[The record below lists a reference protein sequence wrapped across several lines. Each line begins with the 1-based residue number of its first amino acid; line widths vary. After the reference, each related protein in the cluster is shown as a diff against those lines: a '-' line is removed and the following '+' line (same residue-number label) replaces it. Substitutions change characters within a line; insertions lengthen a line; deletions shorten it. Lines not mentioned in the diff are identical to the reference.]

1 MTGFFGQALLYIVPF
16 LLVLTFIVTIH
27 ELGHFLVA
35 RAFGVKVDRFSIGFG
50 KTIVARTDKHGTE
63 WRMAWLPLGGYVKFS
78 GDLDASSVP
87 DQAGLAEL
95 KQRVIAENGP
105 GAERDYFHFKPIWQR
120 ALIVAAGPAANFLLA
135 IVLFTIL
142 FSVVGERIVA
152 PRVVQVAPDS
162 PAAAAGFAPRDLIV
176 SVNGRPVVEN
186 ADVTRMVIM
195 SAGDPMTFIVQREG
209 GPVTLTAT
217 PRRVLVDDEIAG
229 RVRIAQIGL
238 MMGPIVSADY
248 RFRRL
253 NPVEAFGSGIDMI
266 GSTVGTTATYIGRI
280 FMGKESGD
288 LLNGPIGIA
297 KAAGGVT
304 QQAVDASSDPAW
316 MARNLALT
324 FISFAAIVSIGIG
337 IVNLLP
343 IPVLDGGHLLFYAY
357 EAVARRPVPARV
369 QEVGYRVG
377 LALLAGLMLFATWND
392 LQKLSLFKFLGGL
405 ACRAD
410 ASPRWFPV

>member
-1 MTGFFGQALLYIVPF
+1 MTGFLGQALLYIVPF

-50 KTIVARTDKHGTE
+50 KTIVARTDRHGTE
-63 WRMAWLPLGGYVKFS
+63 WRLAWLPLGGYVKFS

-95 KQRVIAENGP
+95 KQRVVAEHGP

-120 ALIVAAGPAANFLLA
+120 ALIVAAGPAANFLLSM
-135 IVLFTIL
+135 VLFTVL
-142 FSVVGERIVA
+142 FSVVGERIIA
-152 PRVVQVAPDS
+152 PRVLGVVASS
-162 PAAAAGFAPRDLIV
+162 PAAAAGFQPRDLIET
-176 SVNGRPVVEN
+176 VNGRAVVDGAE
-186 ADVTRMVIM
+186 VTRMVIM
-195 SAGDPMTFIVQREG
+195 SAGDPMTFTVQRAG

-217 PRRVLVDDEIAG
+217 PRRVLVEDEVAG
-229 RVRIAQIGL
+229 SVRIAQIGL
-238 MMGPIVSADY
+238 SMGPLVNADY

-253 NPVEAFGSGIDMI
+253 NPIQAFGKGIETI
-266 GSTVGTTATYIGRI
+266 GSTVSTTGTYIGRI
-280 FMGKESGD
+280 FAGKESGD
-288 LLNGPIGIA
+288 LLSGPIGIA
-297 KAAGGVT
+297 TAAGGMT
-304 QQAVDASSDPAW
+304 RQAVEADPDPAW

-337 IVNLLP
+337 IANLLP
-343 IPVLDGGHLLFYAY
+343 IPVLDGGHLLFYGY

-405 ACRAD
+405 A
-410 ASPRWFPV
+410 

>member
-1 MTGFFGQALLYIVPF
+1 MTGFLGQALLYIVPF

-50 KTIVARTDKHGTE
+50 KTIVSRVDRRGTE
-63 WRMAWLPLGGYVKFS
+63 WRLAWLPLGGYVKFS

-95 KQRVIAENGP
+95 RQRVIAENGP

-135 IVLFTIL
+135 MVLFTVL
-142 FSVVGERIVA
+142 FSVVGEQILA
-152 PRVVQVAPDS
+152 PRVAAVQADS
-162 PAAAAGFAPRDLIV
+162 PAASAGFRPNDLILE
-176 SVNGRPVVEN
+176 VNDRPV
-186 ADVTRMVIM
+186 ADREEVTRIIMM
-195 SAGDPMTFIVQREG
+195 SAGDPLRFTVERADEKIQLV
-209 GPVTLTAT
+209 AT
-217 PRRVLVDDEIAG
+217 PERRLEDNEIAG
-229 RVRIAQIGL
+229 RVRIARVGL
-238 MMGPIVSADY
+238 LLDRRVEDY
-248 RFRRL
+248 SFRRL
-253 NPVEAFGSGIDMI
+253 NPVEAFGKGIETI
-266 GSTVGTTATYIGRI
+266 GTTVGTTATYIGRI
-280 FMGKESGD
+280 FTGKESGD

-304 QQAVDASSDPAW
+304 QQAVAANPDPGW
-316 MARNLALT
+316 MAANLALT
-324 FISFAAIVSIGIG
+324 FLSFAALVSIGIG

-343 IPVLDGGHLLFYAY
+343 IPILDGGHLLFYGY

-405 ACRAD
+405 A
-410 ASPRWFPV
+410 

>member
-1 MTGFFGQALLYIVPF
+1 MTGFLGQALLYIVPF

-35 RAFGVKVDRFSIGFG
+35 RAFGVKIDRFSIGFG

-63 WRMAWLPLGGYVKFS
+63 WRLAWLPLGGYVKFS

-95 KQRVIAENGP
+95 RQRVIAENGA

-135 IVLFTIL
+135 MVLFTVL
-142 FSVVGERIVA
+142 FSVLGEQISP
-152 PRVVQVAPDS
+152 PRVYQVAPGS
-162 PAAAAGFAPRDLIV
+162 PAAEAGFRPMDMIRT
-176 SVNGRPVVEN
+176 VNGRPVVES
-186 ADVTRMVIM
+186 AEVTNTVIM
-195 SAGDPMTFIVQREG
+195 SAGDPLTFTVERAG
-209 GPVTLTAT
+209 ALVTLVAT
-217 PRRVLVDDEIAG
+217 PERRMEDNELAG
-229 RVRIAQIGL
+229 RIRVARIGL
-238 MMGPIVSADY
+238 VLAPLQTDV
-248 RFRRL
+248 RFRQL
-253 NPVEAFGSGIDMI
+253 NPIEAAGKGVETI
-266 GSTVGTTATYIGRI
+266 GTTVGTTATYIGRI
-280 FMGKESGD
+280 FTGKESGD
-288 LLNGPIGIA
+288 LLNGPLGIA

-304 QQAVDASSDPAW
+304 RQAVAANPDPGY
-316 MARNLALT
+316 MAANLALT
-324 FISFAAIVSIGIG
+324 FLQFAAIVSIGIG

-405 ACRAD
+405 A
-410 ASPRWFPV
+410 

>member
-1 MTGFFGQALLYIVPF
+1 MTGFLGQALLYTVPF

-35 RAFGVKVDRFSIGFG
+35 RAFGVRVDRFSIGFG
-50 KTIVARTDKHGTE
+50 KTMVARTDKHGTE
-63 WRMAWLPLGGYVKFS
+63 WRLAWLPLGGYVKFS

-142 FSVVGERIVA
+142 FSVVGEQVLA
-152 PRVVQVAPDS
+152 PRVANVMRGS
-162 PAAAAGFAPRDLIV
+162 PAAEAGFQSGDLVIRI
-176 SVNGRPVVEN
+176 GDRPVVDFNEFER
-186 ADVTRMVIM
+186 TIMM
-195 SAGDPMTFIVQREG
+195 SAGDPLRFTVDRAGSE
-209 GPVTLTAT
+209 VVLTAT
-217 PRRVLVDDEIAG
+217 PQRRLEDDPIAG
-229 RVRIAQIGL
+229 RVRIARIGL
-238 MMGPIVSADY
+238 QMDRRAEDFS
-248 RFRRL
+248 FRRL
-253 NPVEAFGSGIDMI
+253 NPVEALGKGFETI

-280 FMGKESGD
+280 FVGKESGD

-304 QQAVDASSDPAW
+304 RMAVDANPDPVW
-316 MARNLALT
+316 IARNLAM
-324 FISFAAIVSIGIG
+324 SFLSLAAIVSIGIG

-377 LALLAGLMLFATWND
+377 LALLVGLMLFATWND

-405 ACRAD
+405 A
-410 ASPRWFPV
+410 

>member
-50 KTIVARTDKHGTE
+50 RTIVARTDKHGTE

-105 GAERDYFHFKPIWQR
+105 GAERDYFHFKPLWQR

-135 IVLFTIL
+135 MVLFTIL

-405 ACRAD
+405 A
-410 ASPRWFPV
+410 

>member
-1 MTGFFGQALLYIVPF
+1 MTGFLGQALLYIVPF

-35 RAFGVKVDRFSIGFG
+35 RAFGVKIDRFSIGFG
-50 KTIVARTDKHGTE
+50 KTIVSRTDRRGTE
-63 WRMAWLPLGGYVKFS
+63 WRIAWLPLGGYVKFS
-78 GDLDASSVP
+78 GDLDPSSVP
-87 DQAGLAEL
+87 DEAGLAEL
-95 KQRVIAENGP
+95 RQRVIAENGP

-135 IVLFTIL
+135 MVLFTLL
-142 FSVVGERIVA
+142 FSAIGEQIAA
-152 PRVVQVAPDS
+152 PRVAAAVPDS
-162 PAAAAGFAPRDLIV
+162 PAARAGFQPRDLILA
-176 SVNGRPVVEN
+176 VNGRPIADGREVTQVVL
-186 ADVTRMVIM
+186 M
-195 SAGDPMTFIVQREG
+195 SAGDPVRFTVDRGGREIV
-209 GPVTLTAT
+209 LTAT
-217 PRRVLVDDEIAG
+217 PERNLVDDQIAG
-229 RVRIAQIGL
+229 RVRLAQVGL
-238 MMGPIVSADY
+238 LMRPLPGDLS
-248 RFRRL
+248 FRRL
-253 NPVEAFGSGIDMI
+253 NPVEAFGKGIETI

-280 FMGKESGD
+280 FAGKESGD

-304 QQAVDASSDPAW
+304 QQAVAANPDPGW
-316 MARNLALT
+316 MAANLALT
-324 FISFAAIVSIGIG
+324 FLSFAALVSIGIG

-343 IPVLDGGHLLFYAY
+343 IPVLDGGHLLFYGY

-405 ACRAD
+405 A
-410 ASPRWFPV
+410 

>member
-1 MTGFFGQALLYIVPF
+1 MTGFLGQALLYIVPF

-35 RAFGVKVDRFSIGFG
+35 RAFGVKIDRFSVGFG
-50 KTIVARTDKHGTE
+50 KTIFSRLDRHGTD

-87 DQAGLAEL
+87 DQAGLDEL
-95 KQRVIAENGP
+95 RQRVIAEHGP

-135 IVLFTIL
+135 MVLFTVL
-142 FSVVGERIVA
+142 FSVVGERILA
-152 PRVVQVAPDS
+152 PRVAAVERGS
-162 PAAAAGFAPRDLIV
+162 PAAEAGFQPGDLIV
-176 SVNGRPVVEN
+176 RINNQPV
-186 ADVTRMVIM
+186 ADFSELERTIMM
-195 SAGDPMTFIVQREG
+195 SAGDTLRFAVERAGRE
-209 GPVTLTAT
+209 VVLTAT
-217 PRRVLVDDEIAG
+217 PQRRLENNPIAG
-229 RVRIAQIGL
+229 QVRVARIGVIPDQRAE
-238 MMGPIVSADY
+238 DFK
-248 RFRRL
+248 FRRL
-253 NPVEAFGSGIDMI
+253 NPVEAFGKGIETI

-280 FMGKESGD
+280 FTGKESGD

-304 QQAVDASSDPAW
+304 QQAVAANPDPGL
-316 MARNLALT
+316 MAANLALT
-324 FISFAAIVSIGIG
+324 FLSFAGLVSIGIG

-343 IPVLDGGHLLFYAY
+343 IPVLDGGHLLFYGY

-369 QEVGYRVG
+369 QEAGYRVG

-392 LQKLSLFKFLGGL
+392 LQKLSLFKFLGGF
-405 ACRAD
+405 A
-410 ASPRWFPV
+410 

>member
-1 MTGFFGQALLYIVPF
+1 MTGFLGQALLYIVPF

-50 KTIVARTDKHGTE
+50 KTIAARSDKRGTE
-63 WRMAWLPLGGYVKFS
+63 WRLAWLPLGGYVKFS

-95 KQRVIAENGP
+95 KQRVIAEHGP

-135 IVLFTIL
+135 VLLFTIL
-142 FSVVGERIVA
+142 FSVVGERIAA
-152 PRVVQVAPDS
+152 PRVASVDAGS
-162 PAAAAGFAPRDLIV
+162 PAAEAGFQPLDLIV
-176 SVNGRPVVEN
+176 AINGRAVQEGQE
-186 ADVTRMVIM
+186 VTRSVIM
-195 SAGDPMTFIVQREG
+195 SAGDPLRFTVDRAGRQMDLI
-209 GPVTLTAT
+209 AT
-217 PRRVLVDDEIAG
+217 PQRQLEDDELAG
-229 RVRIAQIGL
+229 RVRIARIGL
-238 MMGPIVSADY
+238 KLGALPQDY
-248 RFRRL
+248 RARPL
-253 NPVEAFGSGIDMI
+253 NPVEAAGKGVETI
-266 GSTVGTTATYIGRI
+266 GTTIGTTATYLGRI
-280 FMGKESGD
+280 FTGKESGD
-288 LLNGPIGIA
+288 LLNGPLGIA

-304 QQAVDASSDPAW
+304 RQAVAANPDPVYIAI
-316 MARNLALT
+316 NLALS
-324 FISFAAIVSIGIG
+324 FLSFAAIVSIGIG

-369 QEVGYRVG
+369 QEVSYRVG

-392 LQKLSLFKFLGGL
+392 LQKLSLFKFLGGF
-405 ACRAD
+405 A
-410 ASPRWFPV
+410 

>member
-1 MTGFFGQALLYIVPF
+1 MTGFLGQALLYIVPF

-63 WRMAWLPLGGYVKFS
+63 WRLAWLPLGGYVKFS

-95 KQRVIAENGP
+95 RQRVIAEKGA

-135 IVLFTIL
+135 MALFTVL
-142 FSVVGERIVA
+142 FSVVGEQIIA
-152 PRVVQVAPDS
+152 PRVAQVEAGT
-162 PAAAAGFAPRDLIV
+162 PAADAGFQPNDLIKAI
-176 SVNGRPVVEN
+176 NGRPV
-186 ADVTRMVIM
+186 ADTSDVTRTVIM
-195 SAGDPMTFIVQREG
+195 SAGDPLRFTVDRGGRET
-209 GPVTLTAT
+209 VLIAT
-217 PRRVLVDDEIAG
+217 PERRLEDDQIAG
-229 RVRIAQIGL
+229 RVRIARIGL
-238 MMGPIVSADY
+238 MMDRRIEDFS
-248 RFRRL
+248 FRRL
-253 NPVEAFGSGIDMI
+253 NPVEAAGKGVETI
-266 GSTVGTTATYIGRI
+266 GSTVSTTGTYIGRI
-280 FMGKESGD
+280 FTGKESGD
-288 LLNGPIGIA
+288 LLNGPLGIA

-304 QQAVDASSDPAW
+304 QQAVAANPDPGY
-316 MARNLALT
+316 MAANLALT
-324 FISFAAIVSIGIG
+324 FLQFAAIVSIGIG

-405 ACRAD
+405 A
-410 ASPRWFPV
+410 

>member
-1 MTGFFGQALLYIVPF
+1 MTGFIGQALLYIVPF

-35 RAFGVKVDRFSIGFG
+35 RAFGVKIDRFSVGFG
-50 KTIVARTDKHGTE
+50 KTIVARTDRRGTE
-63 WRMAWLPLGGYVKFS
+63 WRLAWLPLGGYVKFS

-95 KQRVIAENGP
+95 KQRVIAENGA

-120 ALIVAAGPAANFLLA
+120 ALIVAAGPAANFLLSM
-135 IVLFTIL
+135 VLFTLL
-142 FSVVGERIVA
+142 FSVIGEQVAA
-152 PRVVQVAPDS
+152 PRVARIAPDS
-162 PAAAAGFAPRDLIV
+162 PAAAAGFQPRDLIV
-176 SVNGRPVVEN
+176 AVNGRPVLDQREITQV
-186 ADVTRMVIM
+186 VLM
-195 SAGDPMTFIVQREG
+195 SAGDPVRFTVDRG
-209 GPVTLTAT
+209 GRPLVLTAT
-217 PRRVLVDDEIAG
+217 PERELVEDPIAG
-229 RVRIAQIGL
+229 RVRLARVGL
-238 MMGPIVSADY
+238 EMQPLPGDLS
-248 RFRRL
+248 FRRL
-253 NPVEAFGSGIDMI
+253 NPVEAFGKGLETIATTI
-266 GSTVGTTATYIGRI
+266 RTTATYIGRI

-304 QQAVDASSDPAW
+304 QQAVAANPDAGW
-316 MARNLALT
+316 MAANLALT
-324 FISFAAIVSIGIG
+324 FLSFAAIVSIGIG

-369 QEVGYRVG
+369 QEAGYRVG

-405 ACRAD
+405 A
-410 ASPRWFPV
+410 